1 MKKSTE
7 INTKSPMSLTG
18 FSQRWL
24 RATRAESP
32 FGTVL
37 LFVPRWLI
45 WILGIVV
52 LAVWNLIVWGV
63 FFWFTLPWRAYR
75 NSARRDKRRAAEH
88 AELMDA
94 LKKENS

>member
-1 MKKSTE
+1 MKNSTE

-24 RATRAESP
+24 RVTRANTGV
-32 FGTVL
+32 GTAL
-37 LFVPRWLI
+37 LFIPRWTV
-45 WILGIVV
+45 WIVGIILLLG
-52 LAVWNLIVWGV
+52 WNLIVWVV